1 MEPDRKTV
9 RVTIFNQTYTLTAAG
24 DPGEVESLAQSVD
37 NLMTEIAQRAG
48 NVDGNRVAVLASLHL
63 ADRLRSIERELADLK
78 ARVDSKSQQF
88 ALLLEQA
95 ANPAE

>member
-1 MEPDRKTV
+1 MEPDRKSV
-9 RVTIFNQTYTLTAAG
+9 RVTIFNQTYTLAVTG
-24 DPGEVESLAQSVD
+24 DPAEVESLAHSVD
-37 NLMTEIAQRAG
+37 LLMAEIARGG
-48 NVDGNRVAVLASLHL
+48 NIDGNRAAVLASLHL

-95 ANPAE
+95 ASASE

>member
-1 MEPDRKTV
+1 
-9 RVTIFNQTYTLTAAG
+9 
-24 DPGEVESLAQSVD
+24 
-37 NLMTEIAQRAG
+37 MTEIAQRAG

-63 ADRLRSIERELADLK
+63 ADKLRSIERELADLK

-95 ANPAE
+95 ANAAE